1 MIMEE
6 FPSIED
12 SSNNKGMTHVQILD
26 DDISKHNSVWEIK
39 MRMPQHV

>member
-1 MIMEE
+1 MEE

-12 SSNNKGMTHVQILD
+12 SSSSEEIKDAQITD
-26 DDISKHNSVWEIK
+26 DDVSKHNSVWEIK